1 VGVRKDSFQRHSVH
15 QLIEQLQKEVKD
27 VAAGSTK
34 GMLDLDEQIE
44 LLEYV
49 KWTLAES
56 DSALLQERTLDQ
68 IVSRLQPISD
78 YMRSSPFRS
87 SLDPDS
93 SEFIAFSTDLSNY
106 LTQAVEVFPYPRT
119 RKVHSKEAA
128 ETIADFKAQ
137 SRTAVNSVK
146 QISIANQESLRKDIL
161 ALKQELDREK
171 KLLKAQQDQVALLQ
185 QSVAENQASLATDAS
200 AKATQFDDLIA
211 KRNEQLAL
219 WSNEIETSGANYLK
233 KIEDYY
239 NLTAST
245 TLAGR
250 FVQAAREENVSYWI
264 NLAASIMFFLL
275 AIGLVVWETRWPA
288 SGFLSALS
296 DPLFRWLGKLSLVA
310 VCVIPAGIFATQATK
325 HRRAATWYKTVGV
338 RIATLKPYLSEFN
351 GDYTAELK
359 EILKGFFMSDLNAD
373 GPRHERSTPG
383 LKELDGVV
391 AGVEKIRGFFV
402 K

>member
-1 VGVRKDSFQRHSVH
+1 MKKDSFQRHPIH
-15 QLIEQLQKEVKD
+15 QLIEQIQKEVKD

-34 GMLDLDEQIE
+34 GMLDLDEQVE
-44 LLEYV
+44 LLDYI

-56 DSALLQERTLDQ
+56 DSVLLQERALDQ
-68 IVSRLQPISD
+68 IVSRLQPIPE
-78 YMRSSPFRS
+78 YIRSSPFRS

-93 SEFIAFSTDLSNY
+93 SEFIAFTTDLSNY
-106 LTQAVEVFPYPRT
+106 LSQAVEVFPYPRT

-137 SRTAVNSVK
+137 SRTAVNSIK
-146 QISIANQESLRKDIL
+146 QISTANQESLRKEIL
-161 ALKQELDREK
+161 ALKQELDRER

-211 KRNEQLAL
+211 KRNEQLTQ
-219 WSNEIETSGANYLK
+219 WSKEIEASGSEYLK

-250 FVQAAREENVSYWI
+250 FVQAAREENLSYLI
-264 NLAASIMFFLL
+264 NLAASIVFFLL

-288 SGFLSALS
+288 SGFLGAFS

-310 VCVIPAGIFATQATK
+310 VCVIPAGIFASQATK

-338 RIATLKPYLSEFN
+338 RIATLKPYLSEFT
-351 GDYTAELK
+351 GDYTTELK

-373 GPRHERSTPG
+373 GPKHERSTPE
-383 LKELDGVV
+383 LKELSGMVGVL
-391 AGVEKIRGFFV
+391 EKIRNIFV